1 MAGIAELKAL
11 SVSERLQLVEDLWDS
26 IAEDQ
31 AALHDPDSVVEEIRA
46 RKARYLANPT
56 SAVSWET
63 AKHRIR
69 SGRA

>member
-11 SVSERLQLVEDLWDS
+11 PVNERLQLVGDLWDS

-31 AALHDPDSVVEEIRA
+31 NALNDPESVVEEVRA
-46 RKARYLANPT
+46 RKARYLADPD
-56 SAVSWET
+56 SAISWEA